1 MQEFLSNI
9 NRLTIAGSDN
19 VCLQCQFNVDAYQ
32 DELFNEFDILFPESL
47 AKAVPKRKAEFL
59 AGRIIVR
66 EAMKIIAFPIIDI
79 PIGMNREPC
88 WPKGAAGSITHSGN
102 QVFCLLSKKN
112 NGIGIDY
119 EEIIPTENAAD
130 FQRSIVSEAEIRLF
144 GEVSSDY
151 NKILT
156 LAFSAKES
164 IFKALYFSV
173 KKYFDFLD
181 VAIISFQDELSDD
194 GSSLL
199 GLTLEVNT
207 DLNEDIRKGRTFNVL
222 YQWQDAGVLTFI
234 SINL

>member
-1 MQEFLSNI
+1 VAFLSNA
-9 NRLTIAGSDN
+9 NRLTITGSDN
-19 VCLQCQFNVDAYQ
+19 VCLQCQFNVDIYR
-32 DELFNEFDILFPESL
+32 DELFSEFNILLPESL

-66 EAMKIIAFPIIDI
+66 EAMRIMALPIIDI
-79 PIGMNREPC
+79 PIGMNRAPC
-88 WPKGAAGSITHSGN
+88 WPEGVAGSITHSGN

-119 EEIIPTENAAD
+119 EEIISGERATD
-130 FQRSIVSEAEIRLF
+130 IQRSIVSEEEVSLF

-151 NKILT
+151 NKVLT

-164 IFKALYFSV
+164 VFKALYFSV

-181 VAIISFQDELSDD
+181 VTIISFQDK
-194 GSSLL
+194 SSGDSSFLPS
-199 GLTLEVNT
+199 LTLEVNV
-207 DLNEDIRKGRTFNVL
+207 DLNEDVRKGRTFKIL

-234 SINL
+234 SVNL